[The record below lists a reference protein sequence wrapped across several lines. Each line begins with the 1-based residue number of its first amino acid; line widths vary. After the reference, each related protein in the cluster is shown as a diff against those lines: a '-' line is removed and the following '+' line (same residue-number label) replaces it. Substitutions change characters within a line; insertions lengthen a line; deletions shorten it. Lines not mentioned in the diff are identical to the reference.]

1 MADIK
6 KNPLEKEIKYFKS
19 KKSEFLKT
27 YLNQFVL
34 IKDEELIGSY
44 TTEAEAY
51 KAGVEKFGNEP
62 FLIKQVME
70 KEETISFPALM
81 VGAINVSL

>member
-6 KNPLEKEIKYFKS
+6 KNLLDKEIKYFNS
-19 KKSEFLKT
+19 KKAEFIKT

-34 IKDEELIGSY
+34 IKGEQLIGSY

-51 KAGVEKFGNEP
+51 KAGVEKLGNEP
-62 FLIKQVME
+62 FLIKQVVE
-70 KEETISFPALM
+70 KEETISFPALT